1 MNKVQDSYTT
11 GKKTVGGR
19 DGGACEGV
27 NCKRK
32 EIIPILALL
41 EKTWKLLL
49 HKEPLELLCLPKFL
63 LHSLQLLVYGRS
75 SIFVLY
81 EQSAS

>member
-1 MNKVQDSYTT
+1 MEEQREALIE
-11 GKKTVGGR
+11 KKRG
-19 DGGACEGV
+19 
-27 NCKRK
+27 

-41 EKTWKLLL
+41 ENGKVIAAQRPSRTA
-49 HKEPLELLCLPKFL
+49 CLPKFL